1 MIRNYIRKY
10 KYSYLIGMLILLAV
24 DYLGLY
30 IPQFTGEVTDGL
42 LGGMGMKEVLRMIGR
57 ILLVGAGM
65 ALGRFGWRYFIFG
78 AARKIEYELRGEM
91 FRHLSGLSMR
101 YYNEH
106 KTGDLMAH
114 FTNDLGAI
122 RMSMGPAVI
131 STFDAIVMTVMVIA
145 KMILHVSFSLTLL
158 ACIPM
163 LFILAGGIYYGRT
176 AERRYDEKQKAF
188 SDMTDQVQESIS
200 GIRVIKAFVQEKMER
215 EAFARSNQNNRDKN
229 LRVVKLQ
236 AIVMPMLDVIIGI
249 ASVITLFYGGNL
261 VLRGEITAGQFVA
274 FSSYVNMLVWPMLA
288 VGDSI
293 NSFSQGFASMKRVE
307 AIFREEPEIVDG
319 PAAAGGPE
327 QLRGRIS
334 VRGLS
339 FSYQEQEGDAKDA
352 SLPAL
357 TGLSLEIAEGET
369 LAIIGRTGSGK
380 TTFANL
386 LVRMYDVDEGMLQ
399 IDGYGLRAIP
409 LSVLRESV
417 AYVPQD
423 NFLFSDT
430 LQSNIAFGVRRL
442 SDVSEEVFR
451 EGEASARIFMSH
463 KQRLEEYLEQDF
475 FRSKSR
481 LDKAYNDLEQ
491 VTEAAKKDF
500 PKKYSTMVG
509 ERGVTISGG
518 QKQRSSIARAL
529 MKDAPILILDDALS
543 AVDTDTEEKILR
555 NLKEERVGKTT
566 IIIAHRISTIQN
578 ADHILVLEQGRMAEY
593 GTHEELLRAGG
604 IYAQLYEKQQRVW
617 KEKKLISK
625 NRRGAA
631 FSGVCSGMH
640 DLICTGCFFLL
651 CWYCLLQSWNF
662 TGRLSSER

>member
-339 FSYQEQEGDAKDA
+339 FSYQEQEGDAKGA

-491 VTEAAKKDF
+491 VTEAAKKACIHENIMDF

-604 IYAQLYEKQQRVW
+604 IYAQLYEKQQL
-617 KEKKLISK
+617 EKQLET
-625 NRRGAA
+625 A
-631 FSGVCSGMH
+631 
-640 DLICTGCFFLL
+640 
-651 CWYCLLQSWNF
+651 
-662 TGRLSSER
+662 